1 MLRIPPFPSS
11 ASANPSICPSKNQS
25 PIRVSFLTLAVL
37 AALAT
42 IPAHAEGGA
51 AAQDPFDLQQLV
63 VTSARPV
70 SPLTFETDPR
80 LPRQPVPAS
89 DGADYL
95 KTIPGFTAIR
105 NGGTNGDPVLRG
117 MFGSRLNLLSND
129 GAMPGACP
137 SRMDNPMSYV
147 SPETYDSLVVIK
159 GPQTVLWGSGA
170 SAGTVRFSRDREQ
183 FAEPAMKLAG
193 SLLGG
198 SFGRNDQVLDA
209 TFGAQPGYA
218 RISANRSDSDD
229 YRDGDGNTVASAW
242 NKWNADLAL
251 GWTPDADTVL
261 EATAGIGDGEAR
273 YAGRSMDGSQFKRD
287 SYGLRLE
294 KKNLPGLLDSIEANV
309 FYNRA
314 DHVMDNYTLRKPNP
328 GGAMP
333 MPMASNVERATT
345 GGRAAATWLSDLVD
359 VTAGVDGQE
368 SKHRRRGGPGR
379 DTYRLLPWT
388 VDARFSSLGVFAEGT
403 WRIGTGNRVIGGIR
417 ADRAKATDERATLGK
432 MGAGMPNPTAGVTR
446 SETLSAG
453 FVRFEQDLGDLPIT
467 WYAGIGHTERM
478 PDYWELF
485 SPDRGPMG
493 TPNAF
498 AGVDTEKT
506 TQLDVGMQYRS
517 SSVDAWVSMYAGQVS
532 DFILFRYGGA
542 GMMAPMS
549 SVSNVDAR
557 IRGGELGIEYQPA
570 EQWTVGGTLAYSW
583 GQNRGAGTALPQ
595 MPPLEARLSLG
606 WDNTRWSF
614 GALMRAVA
622 SQERIALAQGSV
634 VGQDIG
640 TSPGFTT
647 FAVNG
652 GYRINDLAQVTLGVD
667 NLFDRTYSEHLNLA
681 GNADFG
687 YPADPVRINEPG
699 RTAWLKLNLKY

>member
-1 MLRIPPFPSS
+1 MFRIARFPSRMPRARS
-11 ASANPSICPSKNQS
+11 TRLS
-25 PIRVSFLTLAVL
+25 LAIVT
-37 AALAT
+37 ALACL
-42 IPAHAEGGA
+42 PVHAEVPGDA
-51 AAQDPFDLQQLV
+51 APAAPAPFDFQQVV

-70 SPLTFETDPR
+70 SALTFETDPR

-147 SPETYDSLVVIK
+147 SPETYDSLVVVK
-159 GPQTVLWGSGA
+159 GPQTVLWGPGA

-183 FAEPAMKLAG
+183 FDEPTVKLAG

-209 TFGAQPGYA
+209 TFGAKPGYA

-229 YRDGDGNTVASAW
+229 YRDGNGNAVASEW

-261 EATAGIGDGEAR
+261 EATGGVGDGEAH
-273 YAGRSMDGSQFKRD
+273 YAGRGMDGSQFKRD

-294 KKNLPGLLDSIEANV
+294 KKNLPGALDSIEANV

-314 DHVMDNYTLRKPNP
+314 DHVMDNYSLRRPNP
-328 GGAMP
+328 DGAMP

-345 GGRAAATWLSDLVD
+345 GGRAAATWLGDSVD
-359 VTAGVDGQE
+359 VTAGVDAQD
-368 SKHRRRGGPGR
+368 SRHRRRSGHGR
-379 DTYRLLPWT
+379 NTYQLQPWT
-388 VDARFSSLGVFAEGT
+388 VDARFRNLGVFAEGT
-403 WRIGTGNRVIGGIR
+403 WRAEAGKRVIAGLR
-417 ADRAKATDERATLGK
+417 ADRARATDERTTLGK
-432 MGAGMPNPTAGVTR
+432 MGRPNPTAGSSRT
-446 SETLSAG
+446 ETLSAG
-453 FVRFEQDLGDLPIT
+453 FIRFERDLIDQPVT
-467 WYAGIGHTERM
+467 WYAGLGHTERM

-485 SPDRGPMG
+485 SPDMGPAG

-498 AGVDTEKT
+498 AGVATEKT
-506 TQLDVGMQYRS
+506 TQLDVGVQYRS
-517 SSVDAWVSMYAGQVS
+517 KTWDVWVSAYAGRVD

-542 GMMAPMS
+542 GMMGPMS

-557 IRGGELGIEYQPA
+557 IHGGELGVEYRPSA
-570 EQWTVGGTLAYSW
+570 QWTLGGTLAHSW
-583 GQNRGAGTALPQ
+583 GKNQDAGTALPQ

-606 WDNTRWSF
+606 WDDTRWSF
-614 GALMRAVA
+614 GALVRAVA
-622 SQERIALAQGSV
+622 SQDRIALAQGSV
-634 VGQDIG
+634 VGQDLG
-640 TSPGFTT
+640 PSAGFAT
-647 FAVNG
+647 FALNG
-652 GYRINDLAQVTLGVD
+652 GYRFNSLAQLTVGVD
-667 NLFDRTYSEHLNLA
+667 NVFDRTYSEHLNLA

-699 RTAWLKLNLKY
+699 RTAWVKLNLKY

>member
-1 MLRIPPFPSS
+1 MFRIPAPSS
-11 ASANPSICPSKNQS
+11 NDST
-25 PIRVSFLTLAVL
+25 IRLSSLSLAVL
-37 AALAT
+37 GALLL
-42 IPAHAEGGA
+42 IPAQAATLGAGGPA
-51 AAQDPFDLQQLV
+51 APDTFDFQQIV

-147 SPETYDSLVVIK
+147 SPETYDSLVVVK
-159 GPQTVLWGSGA
+159 GPQTVLWGPGA

-183 FAEPAMKLAG
+183 FEEPTMKLAG

-198 SFGRNDQVLDA
+198 SFGRNDQVMDA

-218 RISANRSDSDD
+218 RISANRSDSGD
-229 YRDGDGNTVASAW
+229 YRDGDGNHVATAW
-242 NKWNADLAL
+242 SKWNADLAL

-261 EATAGIGDGEAR
+261 EATAGVGDGEAR
-273 YAGRSMDGSQFKRD
+273 YAGRGMDGSQFKRD

-294 KKNLPGLLDSIEANV
+294 KKNLPGALDSIEANV

-314 DHVMDNYTLRKPNP
+314 DHVMDNYSLRKTNP

-333 MPMASNVERATT
+333 MPMASNVERATS
-345 GGRAAATWLSDLVD
+345 GGRAAATWRTDLLD
-359 VTAGVDGQE
+359 VTAGVDAQQ
-368 SKHRRRGGPGR
+368 SRHRRRNAPGR
-379 DTYRLLPWT
+379 GTYQSKPWM
-388 VDARFSSLGVFAEGT
+388 VDARFSNLGVFAEAN
-403 WRIGTGNRVIGGIR
+403 WRVAAGNRVVAGLR
-417 ADRAKATDERATLGK
+417 ADRAKATDERTTTGK
-432 MGAGMPNPTAGVTR
+432 MNMPNPTAGQSRT
-446 SETLSAG
+446 ETLSAG
-453 FVRFEQDLGDLPIT
+453 FVRFEQDLGNQPVT

-485 SPDRGPMG
+485 SPNMGPAG

-506 TQLDVGMQYRS
+506 TQLDVGVQYRTKT
-517 SSVDAWVSMYAGQVS
+517 VDAWVSVYAGQVN

-542 GMMAPMS
+542 GMMGPMS
-549 SVSNVDAR
+549 SASNIEAR
-557 IRGGELGIEYQPA
+557 IRGGEMGLEYRPA
-570 EQWTVGGTLAYSW
+570 EHWTVGGTLAYSW
-583 GQNRGAGTALPQ
+583 GENRDAGTALPQ
-595 MPPLEARLSLG
+595 MPPLEARLSAG

-614 GALMRAVA
+614 GALMRSAA
-622 SQERIALAQGSV
+622 SQDRIALAQGSV

-640 TSPGFTT
+640 PSAGFTT

-652 GYRINDLAQVTLGVD
+652 GYRINNLAQVTVGVD
-667 NLFDRTYSEHLNLA
+667 NVFDRTYSEHLNLA

-699 RTAWLKLNLKY
+699 RTAWLKVNLKY